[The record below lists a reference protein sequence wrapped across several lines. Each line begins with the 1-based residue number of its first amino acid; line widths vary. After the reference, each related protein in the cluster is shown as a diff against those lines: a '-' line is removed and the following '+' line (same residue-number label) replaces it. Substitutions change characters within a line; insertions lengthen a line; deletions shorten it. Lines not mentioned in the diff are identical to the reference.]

1 VLAAT
6 AIASASAAPARDS
19 VILNGAGSTFDG
31 PFFTKA
37 FEVYKGKYGTSINYQ
52 LIGSGG
58 GIKAFT
64 AKTVDFGAS
73 DVPMNPTSELPPAIA
88 AGGPVVQLP
97 ITIGGVSVIYNLPG
111 TKGALKL
118 SGSVLAQIFL
128 GSVHTWNNKAI
139 AALNKGVKL
148 PNHEITVVHRSD
160 GSGTSYIF
168 TDYLS
173 QVSSQWRQVV
183 GVNKLPPWP
192 TGIGG
197 LGTPAVASLVQTTPY
212 TIGYAEQAYAVQ
224 NKMKQAAIEN
234 QAKEYQ
240 LPTQKTVAKD
250 ASKFPKVSATD
261 FSIVNASGKGVYPIA
276 GYSWVLL
283 FQHQTDA
290 TKGKDIVKL
299 FTWMIG
305 TGQKYAG
312 QLQYVTLPKK
322 IVMLAQSLIKKITY

>member
-1 VLAAT
+1 V
-6 AIASASAAPARDS
+6 SASAAPARDS
-19 VILNGAGSTFDG
+19 VTLNGAGSTFDG

-37 FEVYKGKYGTSINYQ
+37 FDVYKSKYGTSINYQ
-52 LIGSGG
+52 LTGSGS
-58 GIKAFT
+58 GIKSFT

-73 DVPMNPTSELPPAIA
+73 DVPMNPTSELPAAVA

-97 ITIGGVSVIYNLPG
+97 ITIGGVSIIYNVPG
-111 TKGALKL
+111 IGSGLRL
-118 SGSVLAQIFL
+118 SGPVLAQIFL
-128 GSVHTWNNKAI
+128 GTIHTWNNKAI
-139 AALNKGVKL
+139 KALNPKAKL
-148 PNHEITVVHRSD
+148 PSNQITVVHRAD

-173 QVSSQWRQVV
+173 QVSPQWRQVV
-183 GVNKLPPWP
+183 GVNKLPAWP
-192 TGIGG
+192 TGVGG
-197 LGTPAVASLVQTTPY
+197 IGTPAVASLVAQTPY
-212 TIGYAEQAYAVQ
+212 TIGYAEQSYAVQ
-224 NKMKQAAIEN
+224 NKMKQAEIEN
-234 QAKEYQ
+234 QAKEFQ
-240 LPTQKTVAKD
+240 IPTQKTVAKD
-250 ASKFPKVSATD
+250 ASKFPNVSSSD

-290 TKGKDIVKL
+290 TKGKDLVKL

-322 IVMLAQSLIKKITY
+322 IVKLDQSLIKKMTY